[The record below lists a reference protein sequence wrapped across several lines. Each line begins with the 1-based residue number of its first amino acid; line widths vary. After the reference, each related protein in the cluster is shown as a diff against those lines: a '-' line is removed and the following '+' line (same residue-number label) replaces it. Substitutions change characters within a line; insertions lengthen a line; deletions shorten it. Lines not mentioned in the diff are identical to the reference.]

1 LETVELPDTVYFT
14 DVEDGELKKMK
25 PTKEALEESFD
36 ILEDESNQVKIK
48 YIANQCD
55 VL

>member
-1 LETVELPDTVYFT
+1 MET
-14 DVEDGELKKMK
+14 GELKKMK
-25 PTKEALEESFD
+25 PSKEALEESFE

-48 YIANQCD
+48 YISNQCE